1 MKNKKMIILLSEENV
16 FMEKVFNYNI
26 RSADIVKIPT
36 SYSPFDREELA
47 SRINKE
53 YSQVIFYGFFN
64 QFYLLLPLL
73 SKKIIKKYILNVSIT
88 RFNEAYIF
96 DNFQQIIEYQER
108 GLIDYIFTTQYDL
121 YVSFKNKLSY
131 IILDYIGD
139 DKKKNSNSDSI
150 GILNEYYLIESNFYN
165 ELSAIA
171 LSKYKKAF
179 ILDQNIIT
187 KQFGLDFGVELYEE
201 KDIEKLIYKNKANL
215 DCKFCEI
222 SNINFLI
229 SMDAGIPC
237 ILGNTN
243 LLDDNV
249 ELKKML
255 VLESDDDINEI
266 KDKLESSIANIAK
279 INNIYSKWRVD
290 YSNKSKK
297 TIKGFIEMGES

>member
-1 MKNKKMIILLSEENV
+1 M
-16 FMEKVFNYNI
+16 
-26 RSADIVKIPT
+26 
-36 SYSPFDREELA
+36 
-47 SRINKE
+47 
-53 YSQVIFYGFFN
+53 FY
-64 QFYLLLPLL
+64 
-73 SKKIIKKYILNVSIT
+73 IVSIT
-88 RFNEAYIF
+88 KFNEAYIF

-171 LSKYKKAF
+171 LSKYKKAY

-215 DCKFCEI
+215 DCKFCDI

-255 VLESDDDINEI
+255 VLECDDDINEI

-279 INNIYSKWRVD
+279 INNIYSKWRID